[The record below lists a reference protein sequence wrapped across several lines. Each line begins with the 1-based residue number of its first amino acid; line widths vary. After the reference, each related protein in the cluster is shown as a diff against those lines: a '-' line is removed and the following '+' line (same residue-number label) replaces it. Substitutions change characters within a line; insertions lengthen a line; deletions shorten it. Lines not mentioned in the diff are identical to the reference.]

1 MGNKGND
8 LLSGNDFLSGN
19 AGEYNHPV
27 KDTRSGGDGNDVFG
41 IDNDHAG
48 KDVVTCGGGF
58 DWVFA
63 DGKDA
68 VAPNTKWAT
77 PSRRASGRVRLI
89 PLDLNTR
96 GSKELG
102 RMLRKLPGS
111 V

>member
-8 LLSGNDFLSGN
+8 LLSGNAFLSDN

-27 KDTRSGGDGNDVFG
+27 KDTLSGDDGNDVFG
-41 IDNDHAG
+41 VDNDHAG
-48 KDVVTCGGGF
+48 KDVVTCGGNF

-63 DGKDA
+63 
-68 VAPNTKWAT
+68 
-77 PSRRASGRVRLI
+77 
-89 PLDLNTR
+89 
-96 GSKELG
+96 KELG